1 MILVITKNAD
11 PTTTTLCYW
20 LINLKKEFKIISEE
34 DDIEL
39 IELKKN
45 SILINNISRNYKLDI
60 DIVDKILYR
69 QGDININRNIM
80 LKDKSPL
87 ANLLNIERRILHKF
101 IHEKIS
107 KIKHFG
113 HPQFAD
119 LNKLIILEK
128 ASSFDLLVPDYIYTT
143 SKKSVISFKKEQKK
157 IITKTISPGY
167 YYEKEELNY
176 ASYTELLSS
185 KDIQNLDSDFY
196 PTFFQKLIEKAYEI
210 RTFYINNEF
219 FSVAIISQSNSK
231 TKIDYRNYDK
241 LHPNRNI
248 PYKLPKEIEK
258 KLKKLIDDLVLKY
271 CSIDLIFGEDGNFYF
286 LEINPIGQFGNVSY
300 FGNYYLEMK
309 MATLL

>member
-1 MILVITKNAD
+1 MILVITKNGD

-20 LINLKKEFKIISEE
+20 LISLKKEFKIISEE
-34 DDIEL
+34 DNIEL
-39 IELKKN
+39 IELKNN
-45 SILINNISRNYKLDI
+45 SLIINNISRNYKI
-60 DIVDKILYR
+60 DLGIVDKILYR
-69 QGDININRNIM
+69 QGDININRDIM
-80 LKDKSPL
+80 PKDKSPL

-119 LNKLIILEK
+119 LNKLIVLEK
-128 ASSFDLLVPDYIYTT
+128 AIGFGLLVPDYIYTT
-143 SKKSVISFKKEQKK
+143 SKKSVISFKKEHEK

-176 ASYTELLSS
+176 ASYTELLSL

-196 PTFFQKLIEKAYEI
+196 PTFFQRLIEKVYEI
-210 RTFYINNEF
+210 RTFYINNDF

-258 KLKKLIDDLVLKY
+258 KLKKIIDDLALKY
-271 CSIDLIFGEDGNFYF
+271 CSVDLIFGEDGNFYF